1 MPRAC
6 LLALLLLLMPVQE
19 ATGQRTPIAGVDYR
33 VLTPTQPTEAA
44 GRVEVI
50 EFFWYRCPHCY
61 ALESH
66 LESWLAVL
74 PRDVSFRRVPVV
86 FGGEWITDARIFYA
100 LEAIGEFGRLH
111 GRLLEA
117 IHDGEGKGLKGDPY
131 ERWVSEW
138 MRAQGVDPRRF
149 ESALRSARVAAR
161 VGQAQKLTEAYGVS
175 GTPNFAVQGRFVI
188 KPPPGD
194 RRRVLAITDHLI
206 RESRIALLAGR
217 TP

>member
-19 ATGQRTPIAGVDYR
+19 ATGQRKPIAGVDYR
-33 VLTPTQPTEAA
+33 VLTPAQPTETA

-61 ALESH
+61 ALEPD

-117 IHDGEGKGLKGDPY
+117 IHDGEGKGLKG
-131 ERWVSEW
+131 
-138 MRAQGVDPRRF
+138 GVDPRRF